1 MSKKNNQATRRNM
14 HAARL
19 AKEKEE
25 AEKRKAKQEHK
36 ATRLAAAE
44 RVGVQAPKR
53 LKKKAKKGVRIKKH
67 VVVRGVKVTDAESKR
82 KIKEM
87 LAAEEAMRAMMMD
100 AEGGEAPQQEQQPAD
115 ASMRQVA
122 GGGGRKV
129 GVGGGARVK
138 GGSKVKV
145 KGAKGSKSAQAASSA
160 AQGMA
165 LD

>member
-1 MSKKNNQATRRNM
+1 MSKKNNQATRRNL

-36 ATRLAAAE
+36 AARLAAAD
-44 RVGVQAPKR
+44 RMGVQAPKR

-87 LAAEEAMRAMMMD
+87 LAAEEAMRDMMMD
-100 AEGGEAPQQEQQPAD
+100 AEGGEEQQQEQQLAD
-115 ASMRQVA
+115 HTMRQVA
-122 GGGGRKV
+122 GSSSRKV

-145 KGAKGSKSAQAASSA
+145 KRTKAGKAAPNLLAST
-160 AQGMA
+160 MA